1 MTGRPVRLGPSA
13 AYRCRRRV
21 HLDWAVG
28 LERPVASA
36 SAHRAITELAEHR
49 EAVLRALRAAR
60 GQPADDADRTV
71 LVPRGAVLSA
81 DVPAPAALAPPAPAP
96 ISPVL
101 ITPVLIY
108 PGLPDS
114 SRSGW
119 PDLLIWAGDGY
130 QPVIIR
136 AHRTLDPGQGA
147 RCSTFGD
154 PARVLPDPTRRARRG
169 RADVIALAHHYRQ
182 LTELGWASS
191 TARGGVIGRGG
202 PGDEA
207 LVVWHDLDLPGAS
220 TLADYDR
227 RFADRLAVAGAAA
240 SGAEPLALPSRIPE
254 CRRCPWWP
262 RCSAELEQA
271 RDVSLLVTGG
281 DVALLQAAGVH
292 TIDQLA
298 ELPTELPRE
307 LAAELRLS
315 TAPVSQSRVRAR
327 AFQLGI
333 PLVRIGRRGA
343 IRRADVELDVDSES
357 YGQDGAYLWGTYLSG
372 ADVGFTPGYRPF
384 ATWRPLPSVSEAQV
398 FVEFYRFLLDV
409 RAAATARG
417 LSFAAFCYAR
427 TAEERWMRAI
437 PLRYPGVPG
446 MPTAQEIAEF
456 CASPDWVDEHAELK
470 RLFLP
475 TGSLRLKAVAG
486 ALGFSWR
493 DPEPGGENSLAW
505 YRAAVGDGSAGP
517 DPEQEQRILRYNEDD
532 VRATLEVREWLGRN
546 GMTLPTVADLEAG
559 AGDAGVAGVAGVTGA
574 ASAAP
579 RPTG

>member
-1 MTGRPVRLGPSA
+1 MTALPVRLGPSA
-13 AYRCRRRV
+13 ASRCRRRV

-28 LERPVASA
+28 LAKPIASA
-36 SAHRAITELAEHR
+36 SAHRAMTELAEHR
-49 EAVLRALRAAR
+49 EAVLRTVRAAR
-60 GQPADDADRTV
+60 GLPAENTDRTV
-71 LVPRGAVLSA
+71 LLPRVAAPSGDLPAQVL
-81 DVPAPAALAPPAPAP
+81 LAPERIAPVLVD
-96 ISPVL
+96 PVL
-101 ITPVLIY
+101 ITP
-108 PGLPDS
+108 GLADS

-119 PDLLIWAGDGY
+119 PDLLVWAGDGY

-154 PARVLPDPTRRARRG
+154 PAQVQPYPTRRARRS
-169 RADVIALAHHYRQ
+169 RVDVIALAHHYRQ

-191 TARGGVIGRGG
+191 TARGGVIGRGD
-202 PGDEA
+202 PGDES

-220 TLADYDR
+220 VLDDYDR
-227 RFADRLAVAGAAA
+227 RFTDRLAVAGAAA
-240 SGAEPLALPSRIPE
+240 SGAEPLALPSRIAE

-271 RDVSLLVTGG
+271 RDVSLLVAGG
-281 DVALLQAAGVH
+281 DVALLQAAGVQ

-298 ELPTELPRE
+298 ELPPE
-307 LAAELRLS
+307 LAAKLRLGA
-315 TAPVSQSRVRAR
+315 APISQSRVRAR
-327 AFQLGI
+327 AFQRGI

-372 ADVGFTPGYRPF
+372 TDVGFSPGYRPF
-384 ATWRPLPSVSEAQV
+384 ATWRPLPSVSQAQV

-437 PLRYPGVPG
+437 PLRYPELAG
-446 MPTAQEIAEF
+446 MPTAREIAEF
-456 CASPDWVDEHAELK
+456 CAAPDWVDVHAELK

-475 TGSLRLKAVAG
+475 TGSLRLKAVAT

-505 YRAAVGDGSAGP
+505 YRSAVGAGSAAP
-517 DPEQEQRILRYNEDD
+517 DPEMAQRILRYNEDD
-532 VRATLEVREWLGRN
+532 VHATLAVREWLGRN
-546 GMTLPTVADLEAG
+546 GITLPTVADLEAG
-559 AGDAGVAGVAGVTGA
+559 TAVTGITEA

-579 RPTG
+579 RPAG

>member
-1 MTGRPVRLGPSA
+1 MTGRPIRLGPSA
-13 AYRCRRRV
+13 AFRCRRRV

-28 LERPVASA
+28 LERPGVSA

-49 EAVLRALRAAR
+49 EAVLRAVRVAR
-60 GQPADDADRTV
+60 SLPPGDDVDRTV
-71 LVPRGAVLSA
+71 LSPRGAVPSGDRQA
-81 DVPAPAALAPPAPAP
+81 SAALASGRPALVV
-96 ISPVL
+96 IS
-101 ITPVLIY
+101 

-119 PDLLIWAGDGY
+119 PDLLVWTGDGY

-154 PARVLPDPTRRARRG
+154 PAQVQPHPTWRPRRN

-191 TARGGVIGRGG
+191 TARGGVIGRGD

-207 LVVWHDLDLPGAS
+207 LVVWHDLDVPGGS
-220 TLADYDR
+220 VLADYDR

-240 SGAEPLALPSRIPE
+240 SGAEPLALPSRIAE

-262 RCSAELEQA
+262 RCSAELEQT
-271 RDVSLLVTGG
+271 RDVSLLVAGG

-298 ELPTELPRE
+298 ALPTELPAE
-307 LAAELRLS
+307 LAAELRLAA
-315 TAPVSQSRVRAR
+315 APVNQSRVRAR
-327 AFQLGI
+327 AFQRGI

-357 YGQDGAYLWGTYLSG
+357 YGQDGSYLWGTYLSG

-384 ATWRPLPSVSEAQV
+384 ATWQRLPSVTEAKA
-398 FVEFYRFLLDV
+398 FVEFYGYLLGV

-427 TAEERWMRAI
+427 TAEERWMRDI
-437 PLRYPGVPG
+437 PRRYPDVPG
-446 MPTAQEIAEF
+446 MPTVDDVARF
-456 CASPDWVDEHAELK
+456 CASPDWVDVHAELK

-505 YRAAVGDGSAGP
+505 YRAAVGAGSDAP
-517 DPEQEQRILRYNEDD
+517 DPELAERILRYNEDD

-546 GMTLPTVADLEAG
+546 GMTLPTVAELEA
-559 AGDAGVAGVAGVTGA
+559 AADAAGVTDVTGA

-579 RPTG
+579 RPAG

>member
-1 MTGRPVRLGPSA
+1 VNGRPVRLGPSA
-13 AYRCRRRV
+13 ALRCRRRV

-49 EAVLRALRAAR
+49 AAILSEVRAAR
-60 GQPADDADRTV
+60 GLPVHDADRSV
-71 LVPRGAVLSA
+71 LLPRDAEPSGDLLAS
-81 DVPAPAALAPPAPAP
+81 AALASERPAPVV
-96 ISPVL
+96 ISPA
-101 ITPVLIY
+101 
-108 PGLPDS
+108 LPDS
-114 SRSGW
+114 QRSGW
-119 PDLLIWAGDGY
+119 PDLLVWAGDGY

-136 AHRTLDPGQGA
+136 AHRTLDPGRGA
-147 RCSTFGD
+147 WCSTFGD
-154 PARVLPDPTRRARRG
+154 PAQVQPHPTRRPRRN
-169 RADVIALAHHYRQ
+169 RVDVMALAHHYRQ

-191 TARGGVIGRGG
+191 RAHGGVIGRGD
-202 PGDEA
+202 PGDRA
-207 LVVWHDLDLPGAS
+207 LVVWHDLDPRGDGSA
-220 TLADYDR
+220 LADYDR

-240 SGAEPLALPSRIPE
+240 GGAEPLAFPSRIAE

-262 RCSAELEQA
+262 RCSAELEQTG
-271 RDVSLLVTGG
+271 DVSLLVAGG
-281 DVALLQAAGVH
+281 DVALLQAAGVR

-298 ELPTELPRE
+298 QLPAELPAEV
-307 LAAELRLS
+307 AAALRLS
-315 TAPVSQSRVRAR
+315 TAPVGQSRVRAR
-327 AFQLGI
+327 AFQRGI

-384 ATWRPLPSVSEAQV
+384 ATWQPLPSVTEAEV
-398 FVEFYRFLLDV
+398 FVQFHRFLLDV
-409 RAAATARG
+409 RAAAAARG

-427 TAEERWMRAI
+427 TAEERWMRSI
-437 PLRYPGVPG
+437 PLRYPEVPG
-446 MPTAQEIAEF
+446 MPTTREVAEF
-456 CASPDWVDEHAELK
+456 CASPDWVDVHAELK

-505 YRAAVGDGSAGP
+505 YRAAVGAGSAAA
-517 DPEQEQRILRYNEDD
+517 DPELAQRILRYNEDD

-546 GMTLPTVADLEAG
+546 GMTLPTVAELQA
-559 AGDAGVAGVAGVTGA
+559 AAGVIDVTDVTDVTGA

-579 RPTG
+579 RPAG

>member
-1 MTGRPVRLGPSA
+1 M
-13 AYRCRRRV
+13 

-28 LERPVASA
+28 LDRPAVSA
-36 SAHRAITELAEHR
+36 NHHRAITELAEHR
-49 EAVLRALRAAR
+49 QAVLRAVRAAR
-60 GQPADDADRTV
+60 GLPADNADRSV
-71 LVPRGAVLSA
+71 LVPRRAVLPEDGS
-81 DVPAPAALAPPAPAP
+81 APAVSAPGVLAPVL

-101 ITPVLIY
+101 ISPV
-108 PGLPDS
+108 LPDS

-119 PDLLIWAGDGY
+119 PELLVWAGDGY

-136 AHRTLDPGQGA
+136 AHRTLDPGLGA
-147 RCSTFGD
+147 SCSTFVD
-154 PARVLPDPTRRARRG
+154 PAQVQPDPTRRPRRN

-182 LTELGWASS
+182 LTDLGWASS
-191 TARGGVIGRGG
+191 AARGGVVGRGD

-207 LVVWHDLDLPGAS
+207 IVVWYDLDLPGAS
-220 TLADYDR
+220 VLAEYDR
-227 RFADRLAVAGAAA
+227 RFADRLEVAGAAA
-240 SGAEPLALPSRIPE
+240 TGAEPLALPSRIAE

-298 ELPTELPRE
+298 ELPTELPTE

-327 AFQLGI
+327 AFQRGI

-372 ADVGFTPGYRPF
+372 ADIGFAPGYRPF
-384 ATWRPLPSVSEAQV
+384 ATWQPLPSVTEAEV

-427 TAEERWMRAI
+427 IAEERWLRAI
-437 PLRYPGVPG
+437 PRRYPDVAG
-446 MPTAQEIAEF
+446 MPTGQEIAEF
-456 CASPDWVDEHAELK
+456 CASPDWVDVHAELK

-505 YRAAVGDGSAGP
+505 YRAAVGAGSVTP
-517 DPEQEQRILRYNEDD
+517 DPELAQRILRYNEDD

-546 GMTLPTVADLEAG
+546 GMTLPTVADLETG
-559 AGDAGVAGVAGVTGA
+559 AGVTAVAGVTGA
-574 ASAAP
+574 ASASP
-579 RPTG
+579 RPAG